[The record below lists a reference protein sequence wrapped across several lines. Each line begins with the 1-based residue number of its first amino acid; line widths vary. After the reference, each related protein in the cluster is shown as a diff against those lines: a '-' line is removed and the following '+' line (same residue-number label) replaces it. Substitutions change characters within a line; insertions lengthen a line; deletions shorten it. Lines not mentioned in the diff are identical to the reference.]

1 MSRPLVKPDQ
11 MNTGSFF
18 FIRLDCLCIFLLCP
32 LLFQLSQCQDRML
45 ELERM
50 LENPMDETRV
60 RFLEGKDL
68 APAQLSGKVEQVRK
82 HARPGS
88 FTL

>member
-1 MSRPLVKPDQ
+1 
-11 MNTGSFF
+11 
-18 FIRLDCLCIFLLCP
+18 
-32 LLFQLSQCQDRML
+32 ML